1 MHKVSHEL
9 GLPIGFRSKLG
20 LIVLQS
26 DETIEYEFWELIS
39 GLNLALHVS
48 RIFSDINVSQ
58 DGLMAMKKE
67 LIKAASL
74 FPEKLRFG
82 VVGYACTSASSV
94 IGSDIV
100 SKMIKKGCNTAQ
112 VCNPMS
118 SLIAACK
125 YKKINDL
132 LFLTPYISDVSKIL
146 IEEVHSHGINT
157 SVTATFNEAS
167 EQNVARIKPGSIVE
181 AVRELY
187 SGQPAIFISCT
198 NLQTLNII
206 EEIEKEFGC
215 ICFSSNQVLIWNM
228 LRLAKVDHNFKG
240 YGKLF
245 SHI

>member
-1 MHKVSHEL
+1 MHKVSYEL

-48 RIFSDINVSQ
+48 RISSNVNVSEE
-58 DGLMAMKKE
+58 GLMAMKKE
-67 LIKAASL
+67 LTKAASL

-100 SKMIKKGCNTAQ
+100 SKMIKKGCNTPQ

-118 SLIAACK
+118 SLIEACK

-132 LFLTPYISDVSKIL
+132 LFLTPYVSDVSKIL
-146 IEEVHSHGINT
+146 IQEVHSNGINT
-157 SVTATFNEAS
+157 SVTATFNAER
-167 EQNVARIKPGSIVE
+167 EKNVAKNK
-181 AVRELY
+181 
-187 SGQPAIFISCT
+187 T
-198 NLQTLNII
+198 
-206 EEIEKEFGC
+206 
-215 ICFSSNQVLIWNM
+215 
-228 LRLAKVDHNFKG
+228 
-240 YGKLF
+240 
-245 SHI
+245 

>member
-1 MHKVSHEL
+1 MQKVSHKL

-48 RIFSDINVSQ
+48 RISSSSNVSH
-58 DGLMAMKKE
+58 DGLMATKKE
-67 LIKAASL
+67 LTKAASL
-74 FPEKLRFG
+74 FPEKLRFS

-94 IGSDIV
+94 IGSDVV
-100 SKMIKKGCNTAQ
+100 SKMIKSGCNTAE

-125 YKKINDL
+125 CIRINDL
-132 LFLTPYISDVSKIL
+132 LFLTPYVSDVSKIL
-146 IEEVHSHGINT
+146 IDEVHSYGIKT
-157 SVTATFNEAS
+157 SVTATFNEEN
-167 EQNVARIKPGSIVE
+167 EQNVARIKPSSVVD

-198 NLQTLNII
+198 NLQSLSII
-206 EEIEKEFGC
+206 EEIEKEFDC
-215 ICFSSNQVLIWNM
+215 ICFTSNQVLIWNM
-228 LRLAKVDHNFKG
+228 LRLAKVDHNLKG

-245 SHI
+245 RYI